1 MAAIFIA
8 HDTNN
13 LRNNA
18 SLCLFLLSKGWHR
31 DMVRLI
37 KTLCCNL
44 IRLRRLVLP
53 TQTGLFWNYTFYF
66 HNTTTGTR
74 LLDWLVGDLVI
85 RWFTLSIWYQF
96 RTSLSWRG
104 WGSNPPTYDPHMH
117 GRKRSWITALT
128 LWQLQK
134 FDNIRNTIT

>member
-1 MAAIFIA
+1 MNTILCIFHWHTEQKDILSIKIFTTTFSLLKG
-8 HDTNN
+8 DV
-13 LRNNA
+13 LRA
-18 SLCLFLLSKGWHR
+18 WLIYSLQHGKPFLLKGNFILLSKGWHR

-74 LLDWLVGDLVI
+74 YLDWLVGDLVI
-85 RWFTLSIWYQF
+85 R
-96 RTSLSWRG
+96 
-104 WGSNPPTYDPHMH
+104 
-117 GRKRSWITALT
+117 
-128 LWQLQK
+128 
-134 FDNIRNTIT
+134 